1 MVQNQGHQLQ
11 NLKTGSMAGF
21 YYGSQFSLTLIYIYI
36 YIYGSPILIKP
47 NLGLIRKKFTYVYPK
62 SFMVQI
68 TRDTIN
74 NGNINLL
81 FLLTEC
87 LKTQG

>member
-1 MVQNQGHQLQ
+1 MEKRQNVGT
-11 NLKTGSMAGF
+11 KSAFTPYI
-21 YYGSQFSLTLIYIYI
+21 YYGS
-36 YIYGSPILIKP
+36 PNLIKP
-47 NLGLIRKKFTYVYPK
+47 NLGLIGKKFTYVYPK

>member
-1 MVQNQGHQLQ
+1 MVQNQRHQLQ
-11 NLKTGSMAGF
+11 NLKTCVMAGF
-21 YYGSQFSLTLIYIYI
+21 YYCSQFSLTLKKKKTIALQFLLN
-36 YIYGSPILIKP
+36 LIWVW
-47 NLGLIRKKFTYVYPK
+47 LGKKFTYVYPK

-74 NGNINLL
+74 NGNIKLL
-81 FLLTEC
+81 FLLIEC